1 MQGNSK
7 DFERQRIIIKKKRE
21 QIERKRQKTDA
32 RHILFGI
39 ADPYEDPKKI
49 VEAALELKAAG
60 ARVLCLD
67 CFGYTTRQQADV
79 QNATGLETVLPRTV
93 LIEELTALRNIT
105 PKDSADAR

>member
-1 MQGNSK
+1 MRGTFCSVSPILMKIQ
-7 DFERQRIIIKKKRE
+7 KKSWR
-21 QIERKRQKTDA
+21 
-32 RHILFGI
+32 
-39 ADPYEDPKKI
+39 
-49 VEAALELKAAG
+49 ALELKAAG